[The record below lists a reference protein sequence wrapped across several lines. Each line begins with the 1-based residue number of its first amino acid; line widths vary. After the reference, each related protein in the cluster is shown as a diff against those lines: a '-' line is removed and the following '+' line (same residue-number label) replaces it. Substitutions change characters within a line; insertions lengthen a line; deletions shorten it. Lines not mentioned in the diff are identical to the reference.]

1 MWQYSDIVMDHF
13 NNPRNCGTIE
23 DADGIGQ
30 VGNLV
35 CGDSMKLFIKLA
47 EDKETIADA
56 KFQTFGC
63 ASAIASASA
72 LTVMLIGKKLED
84 AVKFSNH
91 DIVKFLGELPEAKE
105 HCSVMGVEALQAA
118 LADMAKRHPEIKL
131 PVIPE
136 TEDESPVIC
145 KCFNVTEAKIREL
158 VKANHLTT
166 LEQVTNYSKAGGACG
181 KCKGD
186 IQKILDDING
196 TAAQRGPADDS
207 KPACKLTNLQKI
219 ALIKSTFDNIIV
231 PGLKAD
237 GGSAEL
243 VDVDGDKVYVKLT
256 GKCAVCPSAVQTLK
270 HWVEATLREKV
281 QGSLTVFEAK

>member
-1 MWQYSDIVMDHF
+1 MWQYTEKVMDHF
-13 NNPRNCGTIE
+13 NNPRNCGSIE

-35 CGDSMKLFIKLA
+35 CGDSMKLYIKLA
-47 EDKETIADA
+47 SDKETIADA

-72 LTVMLIGKKLED
+72 LTCMLIGKKLED

-91 DIVKFLGELPEAKE
+91 DIVEYLGTLPEEKE

-131 PVIPE
+131 PIVPVL
-136 TEDESPVIC
+136 EDESRIVC
-145 KCFNVTEAKIREL
+145 RCFNVTEAKIREL
-158 VKANHLTT
+158 VKSNHLTT
-166 LEQVTNYSKAGGACG
+166 VEQVTNYSKAGGACG
-181 KCKGD
+181 TCKGE
-186 IQKILDDING
+186 IQKILDEING
-196 TAAQRGPADDS
+196 TDAQRGPADEA

-219 ALIKSTFDNIIV
+219 ALIESTFENIIV
-231 PGLKAD
+231 PGLQAD

-243 VDVDGDKVYVKLT
+243 VDVDGNDVYVKLT

-270 HWVEATLREKV
+270 HWVEAKLREKV
-281 QGSLTVFEAK
+281 SASINVIDAK